1 MLAGP
6 EAAVARPKRFAVRS
20 RRSPHR
26 SRTCGTPH
34 PAHIKEP
41 GQPRLDESN
50 TQGVGQAAA
59 KAQGG
64 RRGLDAA
71 RHTEPPSSQSPS
83 YAYGQERP
91 HWTTSSHIGLS
102 ELLELGSLCS
112 NSVGC
117 GHSVMPTDGEGGEGG
132 DGW

>member
-1 MLAGP
+1 M
-6 EAAVARPKRFAVRS
+6 
-20 RRSPHR
+20 
-26 SRTCGTPH
+26 
-34 PAHIKEP
+34 
-41 GQPRLDESN
+41 
-50 TQGVGQAAA
+50 
-59 KAQGG
+59 
-64 RRGLDAA
+64 DAA